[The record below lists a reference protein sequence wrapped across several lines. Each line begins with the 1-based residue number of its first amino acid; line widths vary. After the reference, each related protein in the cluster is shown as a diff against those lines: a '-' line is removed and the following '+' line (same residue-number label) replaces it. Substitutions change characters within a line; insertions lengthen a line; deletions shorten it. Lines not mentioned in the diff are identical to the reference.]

1 MELDLIT
8 LLQNAGPL
16 TLSAIILVA
25 GMRLGRLW
33 SKVEGLLAGQ
43 EDIAARLS
51 AIERRLA
58 DLESRHGE

>member
-1 MELDLIT
+1 MEQDLLA

-51 AIERRLA
+51 DIERRLA
-58 DLESRHGE
+58 ALESHHGD

>member
-1 MELDLIT
+1 MESDLIT

-33 SKVEGLLAGQ
+33 SKVESLLAGQ

-51 AIERRLA
+51 EIERRMA
-58 DLESRHGE
+58 ALESRSGE